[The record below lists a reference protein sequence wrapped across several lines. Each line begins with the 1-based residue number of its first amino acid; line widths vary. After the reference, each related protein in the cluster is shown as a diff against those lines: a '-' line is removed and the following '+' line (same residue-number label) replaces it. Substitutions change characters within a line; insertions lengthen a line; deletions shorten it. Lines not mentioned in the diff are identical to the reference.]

1 MILQTISAVNSLY
14 VSYAHRKKKLT
25 QMTTRLIIYF
35 TLLSY
40 AIASSQSRVVLI
52 EQFTNSG
59 CPPCAAATP
68 ILLNYIEN
76 NPQNVVAIAYH
87 TSFPYSDS
95 MNFENPVE
103 SAQRVNYYGV
113 QGVPYTVMDGN
124 VFSGTTAS
132 FNSSNSTQINARAA
146 IKAPYDISMSSL
158 NLTGNQLSGSFVFTP
173 QTASNANTNLRAHLV
188 IIEKKVL
195 KSAYAASPGA
205 NEETQYGFVMRKMI
219 GGSAGSILTNKTL
232 NGQDSLTLNWT
243 ISKIKDTKEIRV
255 VAFVQNDDTKE
266 VYQARIF
273 TPSIFVG
280 VKEQAMLH
288 SNAWE
293 IFPNPSSGAIYLS
306 FEENSNNESI
316 SIVNQLGETV
326 YQQSLANSDRLV
338 KINTQLIGG
347 IYIVRVSSEANT
359 STKKLVVVRD

>member
-14 VSYAHRKKKLT
+14 RLFSKRTKSIKMK
-25 QMTTRLIIYF
+25 TRLIIYC
-35 TLLSY
+35 TLLFY
-40 AIASSQSRVVLI
+40 AIGFSQSRVVLI

-76 NPQNVVAIAYH
+76 NLQNVVAIAYH

-95 MNFENPVE
+95 MNFENPIE
-103 SAQRVNYYGV
+103 SAQRVNYYAV

-124 VFSGTTAS
+124 VYSGTTAS

-146 IKAPYDISMSSL
+146 IAAPYDISMSSL
-158 NLTGNQLSGSFVFTP
+158 NLTGNQLKGSFVFTS
-173 QTASNANTNLRAHLV
+173 QSASNSNTDLRAHLV

-219 GGSAGSILTNKTL
+219 GGAAGSPIINKTL
-232 NGQDSLTLNWT
+232 NGKDSMALNWT
-243 ISKIKDTKEIRV
+243 LSKIKDPKELRL
-255 VAFVQNDDTKE
+255 VAFVQNNDTKE

-273 TPSIFVG
+273 APSIFVG
-280 VKEQAMLH
+280 VKELAMSH
-288 SNAWE
+288 KNAWE
-293 IFPNPSSGAIYLS
+293 IFPNPSSGEIFLS
-306 FEENSNNESI
+306 FEENSNIESI
-316 SIVNQLGETV
+316 SILNQLGETV
-326 YQQSLANSDRLV
+326 YQQSFVNSDKLI
-338 KINTQLIGG
+338 KMNTQLREG
-347 IYIVRVSSEANT
+347 IYFVRVTSEANT
-359 STKKLVVVRD
+359 STKKLFVAGD